1 MNIALVQNAPRL
13 HAVQEN
19 LDTVERMIDGHEA
32 DLFVLPELFA
42 SGYLF
47 DSREQLAG
55 FAEELGHGLVQD
67 TLQRWAK
74 EHDAAFCAGLVER
87 EGDAIYNSAV
97 VIAPEGRLTHY
108 RKLHLFYN
116 EKKIFD
122 PGNLVPPVTEWR
134 GARLG
139 VMICFDW
146 RFPET
151 ARSLAIDG
159 ADVILHPS
167 NLVMNLCPAAMVTR
181 AIENGVFIFTANRS
195 GRDELGDTVLQFH
208 CGSQAVDPQGKVLGT
223 IDEDEEGVLVVE
235 IDPTRARN
243 KLATETNDL
252 LADRRTKFYH
262 LGE

>member
-1 MNIALVQNAPRL
+1 MRIALLQNAPHL

-19 LDTVERMIDGHEA
+19 LDAVEKLLDGHEA

-42 SGYLF
+42 TGYLF
-47 DSREQLAG
+47 EDRQQLAG
-55 FAEELGHGLVQD
+55 FAEELGHGLIQD

-74 EHDAAFCAGLVER
+74 EYDAAFCAGLVER
-87 EGDAIYNSAV
+87 EGEGIYNSAV

-108 RKLHLFYN
+108 RKLHLFHN
-116 EKKIFD
+116 EKEIFD
-122 PGNLVPPVTEWR
+122 PGNLVPPVVEWR

-167 NLVMNLCPAAMVTR
+167 NLVMDLCPAAMITR
-181 AIENGVFIFTANRS
+181 ALENGVFIFTANRA
-195 GRDELGDTVLQFH
+195 GHDELGETVLQFS
-208 CGSQAVDPQGKVLGT
+208 CGSQAVDPTGKVLGR
-223 IDEDEEGVLVVE
+223 IDEDEVGVLVVD
-235 IDPTRARN
+235 IDPARARD

-252 LADRRTKFYH
+252 LADRRTEFYH
-262 LGE
+262 LGD